1 MTMKKIL
8 LASAAAVS
16 IAGGAYAATTNIDA
30 LATFVAAVTLGNEV
44 DMDFSSV
51 AFSAAPTVAGDNVQ
65 LGTDGSIAYNGVFSV
80 GISATP
86 AAGEVEIT
94 AGSVGAVV
102 DIECDTTA
110 TMGDGGGESIN
121 VINIEVATTPGAFGT
136 GTACAG
142 IGTPIAG
149 GGYTLLGGGADVLY
163 FGGQI
168 DGASASG
175 GFGAGTYSSATG
187 GDDIQVDVNY
197 Q

>member
-65 LGTDGSIAYNGVFSV
+65 LGSDDSITYNGVFSV

-86 AAGEVEIT
+86 AAGEVEVT
-94 AGSVGAVV
+94 AGSVGATV
-102 DIECDTTA
+102 DVECDA
-110 TMGDGGGESIN
+110 SAQMGDGGGETID
-121 VINIEVATTPGAFGT
+121 VINIEVTDTPGAFGT
-136 GTACAG
+136 GNACGG
-142 IGTPIAG
+142 IGAVAMSRV
-149 GGYTLLGGGADVLY
+149 LAGGGADVLY

-168 DGASASG
+168 DGSTATG
-175 GFGAGTYSSATG
+175 GFPGTGTFSSATG